1 MILYIEIV
9 VSYIILYDMTTLNIV
24 TRYNGLIIVLCKY
37 SIKQN
42 TLYKLTRLPSN
53 NFNDY

>member
-1 MILYIEIV
+1 
-9 VSYIILYDMTTLNIV
+9 MTTLNIV

-42 TLYKLTRLPSN
+42 TLYKLARLPSN